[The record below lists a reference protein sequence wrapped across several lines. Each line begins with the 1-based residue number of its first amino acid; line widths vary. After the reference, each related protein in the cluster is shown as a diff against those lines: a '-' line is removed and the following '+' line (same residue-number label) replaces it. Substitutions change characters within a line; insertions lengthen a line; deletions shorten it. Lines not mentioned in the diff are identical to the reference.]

1 MMEKAVDILQARTFL
16 AVLETGSFVRAA
28 EKVNVAQSTV
38 STRVKALEDML
49 GQDLFERRKSGAIP
63 SQAGKEF
70 ARHATAMV
78 RMWDQA
84 KLSLAL
90 REDQKKMLTIG
101 GQPSL
106 WDGFLLKWLPWMRQH
121 APEVAI
127 KALMLA
133 SSPALM
139 QQLVDGILDLVI
151 LYRPEARPGYV
162 IRQIFEEH
170 LVLVTSEPSAASLE
184 EDRYIYFDWG
194 PEFQA
199 DHALNFPEL
208 STPAMNLNVGS
219 LGISFLLEN
228 KATGYFPL
236 RIAEPFLH
244 SGELKI
250 LDDAP
255 VFTYPTYAA
264 FNEDHDKKLIAT
276 ALDGL
281 KKVASKELPEPTD
294 LI

>member
-1 MMEKAVDILQARTFL
+1 MDIVQARTFL
-16 AVLETGSFVRAA
+16 AALETGSFLRAA

-38 STRVKALEDML
+38 STRIKALESML
-49 GQDLFERRKSGAIP
+49 GQELFERNKSGAIP
-63 SQAGKEF
+63 SQAGKDF
-70 ARHATAMV
+70 ARHARSIV
-78 RMWDQA
+78 RIWDQA

-90 REDQKKMLTIG
+90 GEDQKKMLAIG

-106 WDGFLLKWLPWMRQH
+106 WDGFLLKWLPWMREH

-127 KALMLA
+127 RAQMVA

-139 QQLVDGILDLVI
+139 QQMLDGILDLVI
-151 LYRPEARPGYV
+151 LYRPQARPGFV
-162 IRQIFEEH
+162 IKQIFEEH
-170 LVLVTSEPSAASLE
+170 LVLVTSEPSSRTLE

-228 KATGYFPL
+228 KASGYFPL
-236 RIAEPFLH
+236 RIAEPYILT
-244 SGELKI
+244 GELQV

-264 FNEDHDKKLIAT
+264 FSEDHDKQLIDT
-276 ALDGL
+276 ALLGL
-281 KKVASKELPEPTD
+281 KRVASKELPEPD
-294 LI
+294 DVL